1 MLNIRSYFV
10 NLIYSVPAARA
21 QAVTDSSMNSKKI
34 NVLDETIDD
43 STLPTTENTFFLLTS
58 VLSSK
63 GHLKDRVMALA

>member
-1 MLNIRSYFV
+1 
-10 NLIYSVPAARA
+10 
-21 QAVTDSSMNSKKI
+21 MNSKKI